1 MSIVEDW
8 RTVGDK
14 VICNRI
20 IDDAF
25 LETSLNDSLLWLVEN
40 VVSRN
45 WTDECR
51 SVIGDFSK

>member
-40 VVSRN
+40 VVR
-45 WTDECR
+45 
-51 SVIGDFSK
+51 VGIGLMNADQ